1 MMNVVGLSG
10 AITRSSKAKA
20 LVDFV
25 LKQVTTTLPHN
36 IISIDMVD
44 LLPELG
50 TTFSR
55 AAAAPRLEK
64 SLRWIESAHLLVI
77 GTPIF
82 NGSYTGFLKHLLD
95 LVKPSESVE
104 AEKVAI
110 IAATDRGDCNSLALE
125 HSLRPLLSQ
134 LGYCTVPTSIY
145 AREDDFVGDYL
156 AEEAVMFR
164 ARRSVG
170 EAFGI
175 LGLEPPHAAFLPVSG
190 SSRAAASR

>member
-1 MMNVVGLSG
+1 MNVVGLSG
-10 AITRSSKAKA
+10 AIARSSKAKP

-25 LKQVTTTLPHN
+25 LKQVTTPLPHN
-36 IISIDMVD
+36 KASIDMVD

-50 TTFSR
+50 VTFSR

-64 SLRWIESAHLLVI
+64 NLRWIENANLLVI
-77 GTPIF
+77 GTPIC

-95 LVKPSESVE
+95 LLRPSESAEVE
-104 AEKVAI
+104 NVAI

-145 AREDDFVGDYL
+145 ARDDDFVGDYL
-156 AEEAVMFR
+156 AEEVVMFR
-164 ARRSVG
+164 ARKAVG
-170 EAFGI
+170 EAFRI
-175 LGLEPPHAAFLPVSG
+175 LGLEPPHTAFLATPRLLRSAIA
-190 SSRAAASR
+190 R